1 MQCRSGSDGDP
12 VGGGTLTHAK
22 LDHVFEPEPGSHP
35 SSISRH
41 DQLRS
46 VADHAERGWVEVIV
60 VEVRDD
66 YEVNLADRFEVDG
79 GSFTHD
85 VQDASAQDRIGK
97 EP

>member
-1 MQCRSGSDGDP
+1 M
-12 VGGGTLTHAK
+12 
-22 LDHVFEPEPGSHP
+22 
-35 SSISRH
+35 
-41 DQLRS
+41 
-46 VADHAERGWVEVIV
+46 IV

-66 YEVNLADRFEVDG
+66 YEVDLADRFEVDG